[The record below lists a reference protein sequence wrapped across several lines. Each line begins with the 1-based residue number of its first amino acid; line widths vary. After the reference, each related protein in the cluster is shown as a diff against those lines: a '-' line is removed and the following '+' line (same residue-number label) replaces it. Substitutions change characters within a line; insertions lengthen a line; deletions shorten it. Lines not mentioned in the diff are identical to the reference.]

1 MKTKP
6 FNIDEAKA
14 GAKVVTRDGRP
25 ARIVCWDAKGKYPII
40 ALLDCGK
47 EGEIPYNYTT
57 HGTTVIGCVT
67 SDYDLFLVDE
77 TPELTEFE
85 QEVESICLSMQAG
98 GRIDDI
104 HTLSNNLLAIARKEL
119 PTNEEMLC
127 TLHLEYEKGRAD
139 AFAEMEAHGK
149 FIGIKDFEN
158 IRCNDFNET
167 DKDILVSFFDGK
179 ISGINE
185 VLENPNKY
193 GLVKVMED

>member
-1 MKTKP
+1 MTTYGSCCLP
-6 FNIDEAKA
+6 TGHSTGGFNRTWMI
-14 GAKVVTRDGRP
+14 R
-25 ARIVCWDAKGKYPII
+25 
-40 ALLDCGK
+40 
-47 EGEIPYNYTT
+47 TT
-57 HGTTVIGCVT
+57 EEHT
-67 SDYDLFLVDE
+67 DLFLVDE

-167 DKDILVSFFDGK
+167 DKDIKKFVAARFSYIRQL
-179 ISGINE
+179 
-185 VLENPNKY
+185 
-193 GLVKVMED
+193 